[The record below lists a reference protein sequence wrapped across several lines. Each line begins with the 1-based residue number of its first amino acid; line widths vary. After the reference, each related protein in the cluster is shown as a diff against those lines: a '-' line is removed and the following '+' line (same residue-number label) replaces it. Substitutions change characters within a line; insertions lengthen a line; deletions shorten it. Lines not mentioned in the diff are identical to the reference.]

1 MTPGSA
7 GHLAD
12 RTLLPHTPDY
22 FNIMVLPYEYDPTAT
37 AARWMRFLDEVFR
50 TDTESVV
57 LLGQWFG
64 YVLSGRTDLQ
74 TMLVFI
80 GRSAAARAR

>member
-37 AARWMRFLDEVFR
+37 APRWMRFLDEVFR